1 MFEIYISTTAKKHYL
16 VFNLRARYEVIGKE
30 AKKYFRCGYTN
41 IVIEKG
47 WVLDEALYFENPHKK
62 GTRTVWVASHWRKQ
76 GVKK

>member
-1 MFEIYISTTAKKHYL
+1 MFEIYTSTKKHYL
-16 VFNLRARYEVIGKE
+16 VFNICARYEDIEKE
-30 AKKYFRCGYTN
+30 AKKYFRCGYKN

-62 GTRTVWVASHWRKQ
+62 GTRTVWVASHCRKQ